1 MKVFSKALEIIGI
14 GSKDNNDGFQDDY
27 FEDDFDV
34 RDNHV
39 KSNSSS
45 DRPTRSSRYP
55 KRDVL
60 DDDSSSDSFSGE
72 SAYANRQNNRMSRL
86 SAIRG
91 GADSVSKTMVIH
103 TPKSYTESQS
113 LAMLLKQNKQ
123 IIVKFDAVETDVAQ
137 RILDFMSGASFA
149 MDCNVEKICGSVYLF
164 VSNDIAVERQGEE
177 QMEFDE
183 TESNDGFYTVDSL
196 RRK

>member
-1 MKVFSKALEIIGI
+1 MKVISKALEIIGI
-14 GSKDNNDGFQDDY
+14 GSKENTDGFQDDY
-27 FEDDFDV
+27 FEDDFD
-34 RDNHV
+34 NEQPV
-39 KSNSSS
+39 KSSVSSE
-45 DRPTRSSRYP
+45 RPARSGRYP

-60 DDDSSSDSFSGE
+60 DDDSSNDSYTPE
-72 SAYANRQNNRMSRL
+72 NAYASRQTSRLSRL

-91 GADSVSKTMVIH
+91 GADGLPKTMVIH

-177 QMEFDE
+177 PPEIDE
-183 TESNDGFYTVDSL
+183 ADGDDGFYTVDNM